1 MNRLRRFWQTITG
14 QRARRW
20 ERACA
25 IHESHRWDELE
36 RHAAAEE
43 RRTRPKPPR
52 YRITPAYIRAKSNR
66 ERVNMERL
74 LFGSRWIGPRPSA
87 P

>member
-1 MNRLRRFWQTITG
+1 MLRRILKFLSTITG
-14 QRARRW
+14 QRTRRW

-36 RHAAAEE
+36 RQAAAISRKDE
-43 RRTRPKPPR
+43 
-52 YRITPAYIRAKSNR
+52 AYVR
-66 ERVNMERL
+66 MMRL
-74 LFGSRWIGPRPSA
+74 IFGSRWIGPRPSA

>member
-36 RHAAAEE
+36 RQAAAISRKDEAYVRMH
-43 RRTRPKPPR
+43 RR
-52 YRITPAYIRAKSNR
+52 
-66 ERVNMERL
+66 